1 VGAPKALT
9 VVRLPRTVPTVMGMG
24 GANGPSGDRR
34 RRMVA
39 TVIVVAMLLAAG
51 ATLLAIVLA

>member
-1 VGAPKALT
+1 MGSPKALT
-9 VVRLPRTVPTVMGMG
+9 GWPLPRTVPTVMGMG
-24 GANGPSGDRR
+24 GVNGPSGDRR

-51 ATLLAIVLA
+51 ATLLAIVLG